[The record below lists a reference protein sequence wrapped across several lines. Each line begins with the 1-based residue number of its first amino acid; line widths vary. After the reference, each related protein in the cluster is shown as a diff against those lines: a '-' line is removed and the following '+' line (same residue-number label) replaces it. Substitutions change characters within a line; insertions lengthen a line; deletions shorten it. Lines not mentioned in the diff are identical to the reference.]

1 MKTLILAGAILA
13 AGGLVA
19 AGVAGRFS
27 EDIGTRLHR
36 ECESISRQV
45 PGWYGAAPE
54 DFIRTCIVAR
64 AGLR

>member
-27 EDIGTRLHR
+27 EDIGVPPARNPIDTRRRPIHDGL
-36 ECESISRQV
+36 QV
-45 PGWYGAAPE
+45 EG
-54 DFIRTCIVAR
+54 
-64 AGLR
+64 